1 MPLSSLTILQLNVCI
16 GTKMVPKRSSKLA
29 PLVSK
34 SFHPWRYIYPF
45 YTIFYPFIKYLFLT
59 QTGTKEQQKAVF
71 IASEAVS
78 GITEM
83 AIRDIILGSRFE
95 HCIVITAAPATIHT
109 SIRTTEGPPADDP
122 NNLRAFVELENRLL
136 RWMGNSVRP
145 KEL

>member
-1 MPLSSLTILQLNVCI
+1 MSALEQKWCPSALPSWRPWCQRAFTPG
-16 GTKMVPKRSSKLA
+16 GT
-29 PLVSK
+29 
-34 SFHPWRYIYPF
+34 YPF
-45 YTIFYPFIKYLFLT
+45 YTIFYLLIKYFFFT

-109 SIRTTEGPPADDP
+109 SIRTTDGPPADDP